1 MTSIKFF
8 RPLVLSLL
16 FLIRLWKGCTHLLQ
30 QIQLIY
36 HIPVPYN
43 FFILYSIEICRSY
56 VYLFVCCLPWN
67 SPLCVPI
74 PLRNTTTRSFSAI
87 MCSVSL
93 SGNAVKNSLNNCLNP
108 SLPCHA
114 KYFSMLIGCG

>member
-43 FFILYSIEICRSY
+43 FFILYSIEIYRSY
-56 VYLFVCCLPWN
+56 VYLFVCWWPSLEFFFMRPN
-67 SPLCVPI
+67 PI
-74 PLRNTTTRSFSAI
+74 KEHYHKIIFSNYVFYVCMAI
-87 MCSVSL
+87 RK
-93 SGNAVKNSLNNCLNP
+93 AVKNSLKNCLNP
-108 SLPCHA
+108 LSLVLPNILQ
-114 KYFSMLIGCG
+114 Y